1 MRITNK
7 MMSSNYLRDMNKNL
21 KNLDKINEQMA
32 TGKLISRPS
41 DNPFKVARSMQLT
54 SDINTNKQYNDNIK
68 DATNW
73 LDTTDQAVY
82 QATNVMQRVREL
94 MVSSGNAAYGSNES
108 KAIFD
113 EIKER
118 VSELAQVIN
127 TNFDGKYIFGGT
139 KASSKPVDVIT
150 NAITGSNDIVFVDKE
165 GTELDINSEDPSVIN
180 QLNNIGADLSVEV
193 SQGVTMNYNVNAIDI
208 LSLKDGNGQ
217 KVNVMDLFSQIQTN
231 LTSTNPE
238 DKSKVCN
245 ENLLS
250 LDSVISNLLTKRAEL
265 GAKQNRMESALE
277 KNEDESYNMTDILS
291 KTEDIDITEK
301 SIEYSMAQTT
311 YTAALQVSAKILP
324 RTLLDYL

>member
-7 MMSSNYLRDMNKNL
+7 MMSNNYLRDMNSNL
-21 KNLDKINEQMA
+21 KSLDKINEQMA
-32 TGKLISRPS
+32 TGKVMSRPS

-54 SDINTNKQYNDNIK
+54 TDINANKQYNDNIK
-68 DATNW
+68 DATNT
-73 LDTTDQAVY
+73 LDSTDQAVY
-82 QATNVMQRVREL
+82 QATNVLQRVREL

-118 VSELAQVIN
+118 VSELGQVLN

-139 KASSKPVDVIT
+139 KSSSKPVDITT
-150 NAITGSNDIVFVDKE
+150 NAVTGSNDITFVDKD
-165 GTELDINSEDPSVIN
+165 GGKLDINSADPSVIN

-193 SQGVTMNYNVNAIDI
+193 SQGVKMNYNVNALDI
-208 LSLKDGNGQ
+208 LSFNDSEGNN
-217 KVNVMDLFSQIQTN
+217 VNVMELLSQIQTN
-231 LTSTNPE
+231 LITTNE
-238 DKSKVCN
+238 SDRSKVCN
-245 ENLLS
+245 ENLES
-250 LDSVISNLLTKRAEL
+250 LDSVISNLLTKRSEI

-277 KNEDESYNMTDILS
+277 KNEDESYNMTEILS
-291 KTEDIDITEK
+291 KTEDIDFTEK

-324 RTLLDYL
+324 ATLLDYL